1 MIIVFANGQL
11 GNQLILLIAL
21 SKLRKPKETIF
32 ALHFTAAR
40 EFVGEV
46 PGVTWL
52 GFGSSY
58 RYRDRLTAKI
68 LSLLFKHLPRS
79 LRALFFSTVT
89 EEQGHAPSI
98 KWAYS
103 SLFRNILWVHDCY
116 LQHASL
122 LEPDLDSGIP
132 PLSINTDCFARDWII
147 QHLPTPAHKPV
158 FVHLRLTDYL
168 HWSPVAS
175 QQGGSALPASYFSD
189 SIHYLTSTIGQPFF
203 LLASDDLPLAK
214 QLLSDCLQDHSWM
227 ALDLPPAQTLAVM
240 SHASAGILSASS
252 FSWCAAY
259 FSYLQDRDRH
269 FLAPQNWLGYGTT
282 EFSPKN
288 FIFKFLQYRP
298 IE

>member
-21 SKLRKPKETIF
+21 SKLRKSKETIF

-40 EFVGEV
+40 EFVGEI

-68 LSLLFKHLPRS
+68 LCLLFKHLPRS
-79 LRALFFSTVT
+79 LRVLFFSTVT
-89 EEQGHAPSI
+89 EEHGLAPSI

-103 SLFRNILWVHDCY
+103 PLFRNILWVHDCY
-116 LQHASL
+116 LQHSSL
-122 LEPDLDSGIP
+122 LEPDLDSGIS
-132 PLSINTDCFARDWII
+132 PLSVNTHCFAHDWII

-168 HWSPVAS
+168 HWSPL
-175 QQGGSALPASYFSD
+175 GSKQLGSVLPASYFSD
-189 SIHYLTSTIGQPFF
+189 SIHYLTSTIAQPFF

-214 QLLSDCLQDHSWM
+214 RLLSDCLADHSWM
-227 ALDLPPAQTLAVM
+227 SLDLPPAQTLSVM

-259 FSYLQDRDRH
+259 FSYLQDHDRL

-282 EFSPKN
+282 ESSPKN
-288 FIFKFLQYRP
+288 FIFKFLRYRP
-298 IE
+298 I